1 VPWTS
6 GAFGIDGVTIPV
18 RSVRGRRRGAYRGA
32 VRTTLLAPLLL
43 VPVLLVGCAQAVPDR
58 AAAPTRSASASAT
71 AGATAVPTAAAP
83 APTAVVDETPDAAAG
98 AGRGPARTASTGSG
112 GLPSTA
118 VCSGPSLDIALAS
131 TDSGAGSI
139 DYRIA
144 FTNRGR
150 TACHVSGA
158 PRASLIDPTGDPVGR
173 DADGTGAEGPFVRV
187 PPGGSASTDV
197 RVVNVGT
204 DGGPLAGRCT
214 TVPVVAIAIDAPNYD
229 RYEQVPVRIRGCI
242 ETDVSML
249 SVSVLRG
256 GS

>member
-1 VPWTS
+1 MLGLEIDPDRVAAALPHATASVTFARGGFEIPSAERPVLVRAMNVLRQYEESEVPAAWARVTERLAP
-6 GAFGIDGVTIPV
+6 GGLLVDGTCDELGRIASWVDVAAEGPV
-18 RSVRGRRRGAYRGA
+18 RLTVSLPDGA
-32 VRTTLLAPLLL
+32 
-43 VPVLLVGCAQAVPDR
+43 
-58 AAAPTRSASASAT
+58 
-71 AGATAVPTAAAP
+71 
-83 APTAVVDETPDAAAG
+83 
-98 AGRGPARTASTGSG
+98 
-112 GLPSTA
+112 
-118 VCSGPSLDIALAS
+118 
-131 TDSGAGSI
+131 
-139 DYRIA
+139 
-144 FTNRGR
+144 
-150 TACHVSGA
+150 
-158 PRASLIDPTGDPVGR
+158 
-173 DADGTGAEGPFVRV
+173 GAEGEFVRV